1 MQLERMLFF
10 MVGERWG
17 LAQRLEAAVLRPALH
32 LGILAVEREAEHGA
46 AWETAL
52 M

>member
-1 MQLERMLFF
+1 MQLELMLFF
-10 MVGERWG
+10 MVVERWG
-17 LAQRLEAAVLRPALH
+17 LAEQLEAAILRQAL
-32 LGILAVEREAEHGA
+32 LSGILAVEREAEHGA